1 MSVYHVFAY
10 FFILAGGKIILAGR
24 WENDFGRAVDKIIL
38 VGGKIIL
45 EGGKIINNEKN
56 NKMIFI
62 IVTYDAND
70 GDDANY
76 VDHKVYDDCVVS
88 QPW

>member
-45 EGGKIINNEKN
+45 EGGKIVLTGGK
-56 NKMIFI
+56 I
-62 IVTYDAND
+62 ILA
-70 GDDANY
+70 GQLM
-76 VDHKVYDDCVVS
+76 KLF
-88 QPW
+88 